1 MLKTIVRVR
10 YDAYVINTLMYYKLL
25 LVIFFMK
32 KGIFY
37 ISRLKQTYTIIV
49 MYKKIARYKKIP
61 VSIYIYII
69 LYYFWE
75 GIKL

>member
-10 YDAYVINTLMYYKLL
+10 YDAHMINTLMYYKLL

-37 ISRLKQTYTIIV
+37 IPRLKQTYTIIV

>member
-1 MLKTIVRVR
+1 MLITIVRVR
-10 YDAYVINTLMYYKLL
+10 YDAHMINTLMYYKLL

-37 ISRLKQTYTIIV
+37 IPRLKQTYTIIV

-61 VSIYIYII
+61 VSIYIYI
-69 LYYFWE
+69 
-75 GIKL
+75 